1 MKTSDFD
8 YELPKELIAQT
19 PLADRTSS
27 RMMVVHKNS
36 GKLEHRHFFDI
47 IDYLH
52 SGDVIVRNNTR
63 VIPAR
68 LYGTKE
74 ETGAHVEVLL
84 LRQEPDDVWECLVG
98 NARTVKLDT
107 VVSFHDGRLKAKC
120 VGIGDKGIR
129 KMKMLYDGIFTE
141 ILEQLGTV
149 PLPPYIRE
157 KLDDPNRYPTATQ
170 RPAEPTACPP

>member
-84 LRQEPDDVWECLVG
+84 LRQEPDDV
-98 NARTVKLDT
+98 
-107 VVSFHDGRLKAKC
+107 
-120 VGIGDKGIR
+120 
-129 KMKMLYDGIFTE
+129 
-141 ILEQLGTV
+141 
-149 PLPPYIRE
+149 
-157 KLDDPNRYPTATQ
+157 
-170 RPAEPTACPP
+170 